1 MMKYLQLTAVIAFVS
16 MGFALKI
23 LVDQKK
29 ALQRELSVLEQQEE
43 VTKRNLLLTVRQL
56 DREIEYRL
64 LAENALNDLMKEV
77 PDVVYSQQLPPE
89 IQGVL
94 DRFHQRIRP

>member
-1 MMKYLQLTAVIAFVS
+1 MMKYLQHTVVIAFIS

>member
-1 MMKYLQLTAVIAFVS
+1 MMKYLQLTAVIAFIS
-16 MGFALKI
+16 MGFAMKI

-43 VTKRNLLLTVRQL
+43 ITRRNLLLTVQQL

-64 LAENALNDLMKEV
+64 LAENALHDLMKEV

>member
-1 MMKYLQLTAVIAFVS
+1 MIKYLQLTAVIAFIS
-16 MGFALKI
+16 MGFVMKI
-23 LVDQKK
+23 LVNQKK
-29 ALQRELSVLEQQEE
+29 VLQRELSVLEQQEE
-43 VTKRNLLLTVRQL
+43 TTKKNLLLTVQQL

-89 IQGVL
+89 IQGIL

>member
-1 MMKYLQLTAVIAFVS
+1 MMKYLQLTAVIAFIS